1 MTRVAH
7 VYGRTTEVYV
17 WWCWWVVSWVVSWVI
32 FIDRPADGGDPGSSK
47 ILTHAA

>member
-7 VYGRTTEVYV
+7 DYGRTTEVYV
-17 WWCWWVVSWVVSWVI
+17 WWCWWVVSWVI
-32 FIDRPADGGDPGSSK
+32 FIERPVDGGDPGSSK

>member
-1 MTRVAH
+1 MTRVRVAH

-17 WWCWWVVSWVVSWVI
+17 WWCWWVVSWMI
-32 FIDRPADGGDPGSSK
+32 FIERPADGGDPGSSK